1 MISIRAGEMLAIP
14 PGWWHYVVSEPGTIM
29 LNFWFDD
36 VDEMLMAKRWSI
48 LLARAATTVSETSC
62 ALLAAAS
69 AADEA
74 DVKASALPVLLH
86 QTKEAEAAVNRSAT
100 KLACVQTEL
109 ELQQKI
115 DEAAVEVAGLREW
128 LHQTKAPVEVV
139 NGSATEE
146 VVVGNKEVPPVLAE
160 LSAVVYAAVV
170 KGAAGELQP
179 DEGCRVPRVSSI
191 AVGTNENQIEVGDK
205 KKTD

>member
-1 MISIRAGEMLAIP
+1 MISICAGEMLVIP
-14 PGWWHYVVSEPGTIM
+14 PGWWHYVVSEPGTTM

-36 VDEMLMAKRWSI
+36 VDEMLKAKRWSI
-48 LLARAATTVSETSC
+48 LLARATTTVRETSC

-74 DVKASALPVLLH
+74 GVKVSALPVLLH

-115 DEAAVEVAGLREW
+115 DEVAVEVAGLRE
-128 LHQTKAPVEVV
+128 LLQQTNAPVEIV

-146 VVVGNKEVPPVLAE
+146 EVVDNKEVPPVPAE
-160 LSAVVYAAVV
+160 LSAVVPAPGV
-170 KGAAGELQP
+170 KGAAEDLQP
-179 DEGCRVPRVSSI
+179 DAEGCAECRESARLRW
-191 AVGTNENQIEVGDK
+191 AQTQTK
-205 KKTD
+205 LK